1 LGPDAFWTEPAAR
14 GTAPVL
20 TWAAWRIQKAD
31 PLGVMV
37 SLHSDHVIR
46 PLGAFREL
54 ILEAAQVVARE
65 DLLLTVGAAPDRPE
79 VGFGYLEPG
88 EALEVSGDLRGY
100 RVERFH
106 EKPELETAR
115 SYLARGY
122 LWNTGLFVW
131 RAATFLSEVERHAPE
146 LGRLLPLLER
156 GDEAGFFAAAPQ
168 TSVDEAVLERS
179 GRVGVLQANFEWDDL
194 GSWEALARTLA
205 PDALGNVALGP
216 VHVLDGSD
224 NVVFAEGAPVVLF
237 GVSDLVVVR
246 TAAATLVVPR
256 ILSAELKALLERLPE
271 SLRRLD

>member
-1 LGPDAFWTEPAAR
+1 
-14 GTAPVL
+14 
-20 TWAAWRIQKAD
+20 
-31 PLGVMV
+31 
-37 SLHSDHVIR
+37 
-46 PLGAFREL
+46 
-54 ILEAAQVVARE
+54 
-65 DLLLTVGAAPDRPE
+65 
-79 VGFGYLEPG
+79 
-88 EALEVSGDLRGY
+88 
-100 RVERFH
+100 
-106 EKPELETAR
+106 
-115 SYLARGY
+115 
-122 LWNTGLFVW
+122 
-131 RAATFLSEVERHAPE
+131 
-146 LGRLLPLLER
+146 
-156 GDEAGFFAAAPQ
+156 
-168 TSVDEAVLERS
+168 VDEAVLERS